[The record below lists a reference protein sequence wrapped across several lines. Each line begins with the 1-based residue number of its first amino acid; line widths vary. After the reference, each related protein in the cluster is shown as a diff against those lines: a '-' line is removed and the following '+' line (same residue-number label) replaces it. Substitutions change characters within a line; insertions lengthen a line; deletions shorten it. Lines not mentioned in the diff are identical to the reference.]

1 MEKKIRIYFCTGCGI
16 GDAVDIDELAK
27 TAVKTSKG
35 AGDTKRH
42 EMLCAPE
49 GRAMIVKD
57 IADDGVNTVVIAA
70 CSMRVHQDTF
80 RFDPPTIVE
89 RVSLRENVA
98 YVLAPEDEEDTQMAA
113 DDYIRMGVVKAMKT
127 EPMAPA
133 VTEVEASVLVVG
145 GGVTGLAAALETARA
160 GVRVVL
166 VEKEAKLG
174 GWVGSWGKKFPVRP
188 PYTDLVDNNIQ
199 DKIDAVNANAKITVY
214 TSATV
219 KSIAGQPGEFDV
231 TIDVAGEQKKE
242 QIGSIVQASGWRPY
256 DASKLVHLG
265 YGKSKDVITN
275 VELEQQLA
283 ATGKLVR
290 PSDGAVPRSV
300 VFVQCAGSRDPD
312 HLPYCS
318 AVCCRTSLKQAR
330 VIRALCPDTGVT
342 LLYKDVRT
350 PAQYELFYK
359 HAQEEPGIFLSKG
372 EVTEVAVDDGA
383 LSVSMKDSLLGE
395 AVEVGADLVVL
406 ATGMTPVSEEPILNL
421 TYRRGKEL
429 PAGKYEFPDSDFI
442 CFPYE
447 TQRTGI
453 YAAGCVREPM
463 DSDACSEDAA
473 GASLKAIQCIAS
485 TARGAAVHPRAGDLT
500 FPEFFLNRCTQCK
513 RCTEECPFGTLDE
526 DEKGTPKP
534 NPGRC
539 RRCGVCMGACP
550 ERIISFKNYSVDMIG
565 SMLKSIEVPDEDDE
579 KPRYVAFICENDI
592 HPALDLAASIRKKI
606 SPWVRFIP
614 LRCLGSTNLQWIND
628 ALIKGIDGVMLVG
641 CKSGDDYQC
650 HFIKGSE
657 LCGTRMEKIQET
669 LTRLMLEPER
679 IAFKEFSMGEWEML
693 PDWINEFV
701 EKTDELGPNPNKG
714 F

>member
-16 GDAVDIDELAK
+16 GEAVDVPELEK
-27 TAVKTSKG
+27 TAKKTSKG
-35 AGDTKRH
+35 AGDSKTH
-42 EMLCAPE
+42 EMLCSPE
-49 GRAMIVKD
+49 GRAMIEKD
-57 IADDGVNTVVIAA
+57 IADDGINAIAIAA
-70 CSMRVHQDTF
+70 CSQRVHQDTF
-80 RFDPPTIVE
+80 AFPPPTILE
-89 RVSLRENVA
+89 RIALREQVA
-98 YVLAPEDEEDTQMAA
+98 YVLEPQQEDTQMAA
-113 DDYIRMGVVKAMKT
+113 DDYVRMGVTKVMKS
-127 EPMAPA
+127 EPMDPA

-145 GGVTGLAAALETARA
+145 GGVSGITAALETARA

-166 VEKEAKLG
+166 VEKDEKLG
-174 GWVGSWGKKFPVRP
+174 GWVGSWGKKFPTRP
-188 PYTDLVDNNIQ
+188 PYTNLVDNDIER
-199 DKIDAVNANAKITVY
+199 KIEAVHKDPRVTVY
-214 TSATV
+214 TSATI

-231 TIDVAGEQKKE
+231 TILQGGEEKKE
-242 QIGSIVQASGWRPY
+242 TIGSIVQATGWRPY
-256 DASKLVHLG
+256 DATKLGHLG
-265 YGKSKDVITN
+265 YGKSVDVITH
-275 VELEQQLA
+275 VELEKQLA
-283 ATGKLVR
+283 TTGKVVR

-300 VFVQCAGSRDPD
+300 VFVQCAGSRDAN

-330 VIRALCPDTGVT
+330 VIRESCPDTAVT

-350 PAQYELFYK
+350 PGQYELFYK
-359 HAQEEPGIFLSKG
+359 HAQEDPGIFLSKG
-372 EVTEVAVDDGA
+372 NVTEVTVDGGA
-383 LSVSMKDSLLGE
+383 MSVAMQDSLLGE
-395 AVEVGADLVVL
+395 AVEIGADLVVL
-406 ATGMTPVSEEPILNL
+406 AVGMTPVSEEPILNL

-429 PAGKYEFPDSDFI
+429 PLGKYEFPDSDFI

-473 GASLKAIQCIAS
+473 GAALKAIQCIAS
-485 TARGAAVHPRAGDLT
+485 TARGAAVHPRSGDLT

-550 ERIISFKNYSVDMIG
+550 ERIISFKNYTVDMIG
-565 SMLKSIEVPDEDDE
+565 SMIKAIEVPEEDEE
-579 KPRYVAFICENDI
+579 KPRYVAFVCENDI
-592 HPALDLAASIRKKI
+592 IPALDLAASIRKKI
-606 SPWVRFIP
+606 SPWVRFVS
-614 LRCLGSTNLQWIND
+614 LRCLGSTNLQWVND
-628 ALIKGIDGVMLVG
+628 SLIKGMDGVMLIG

-657 LCGTRMEKIQET
+657 LCGVRMSKIQET

-679 IAFKEFSMGEWEML
+679 IAVREFSMGEWETL
-693 PDWINEFV
+693 PEWINEFV
-701 EKTDELGPNPNKG
+701 EKVNELGPNPNKG

>member
-1 MEKKIRIYFCTGCGI
+1 MEKKIGIYFCSGCGI

-27 TAVKTSKG
+27 TAKKTAKG
-35 AGDTKRH
+35 ASDSKTH
-42 EMLCAPE
+42 EMLCSPE
-49 GRAMIVKD
+49 GRALIDKD
-57 IADDGVNTVVIAA
+57 IAEKGVNTIVIAA
-70 CSMRVHQDTF
+70 CSMRFHQDTF
-80 RFDPPTIVE
+80 RFDPTTIVE
-89 RVSLRENVA
+89 RVALREHIA
-98 YVLAPEDEEDTQMAA
+98 YTLAPEDEDTQMAA
-113 DDYIRMGVVKAMKT
+113 DDYIKMGVVKVMKS
-127 EPMAPA
+127 EPMTPA
-133 VTEVEASVLVVG
+133 VTEVEAAVLVVG
-145 GGVTGLAAALETARA
+145 GGVAGLSAAREAARA

-166 VEKEAKLG
+166 VEKQPTLG
-174 GWVGSWGKKFPVRP
+174 GWVASWKKKFPTRP
-188 PYTDLVDNNIQ
+188 PYQDIVDNDIAAT
-199 DKIDAVNANAKITVY
+199 IDAVRGNDKIAVY
-214 TSATV
+214 TSATI
-219 KSIAGQPGEFDV
+219 KSISGQPGEFQV
-231 TIDVAGEQKKE
+231 TIDVGGEEKREKV
-242 QIGSIVQASGWRPY
+242 GAIVQATGWRPY
-256 DASKLVHLG
+256 DANKLGHLG
-265 YGKSKDVITN
+265 YAKSKDVITN
-275 VELEQQLA
+275 VELEKQIA
-283 ATGKLVR
+283 ETGKVVR
-290 PSDGAVPRSV
+290 PSDGGVPRSV
-300 VFVQCAGSRDPD
+300 VFVQCAGSRDKD

-330 VIRALCPDTGVT
+330 VVRELCPDTSVSI
-342 LLYKDVRT
+342 LYKDIRT

-359 HAQEEPGIFLSKG
+359 HAQEEAGIFLSKG
-372 EVTEVAVDDGA
+372 EVTQVTVDDGA
-383 LSVSMKDSLLGE
+383 LTVSMKDSLLGE

-421 TYRRGKEL
+421 NYRRGKEL
-429 PAGKYEFPDSDFI
+429 PVGKYEFPDSDFI

-500 FPEFFLNRCTQCK
+500 YPEFFFNRCTQCK

-550 ERIISFKNYSVDMIG
+550 ERIISFKNYSVDMVG
-565 SMLKSIEVPDEDDE
+565 SMIKAIEVPDETEE
-579 KPRYVAFICENDI
+579 KPRYVAFVCENDI
-592 HPALDLAASIRKKI
+592 YPALDMAASIRKKI

-628 ALIKGIDGVMLVG
+628 ALIKGIDGVMLIG
-641 CKSGDDYQC
+641 CKSGEDYQC

-679 IAFKEFSMGEWEML
+679 IAVKEFSMGDWESL

-701 EKTDELGPNPNKG
+701 AATDELGPNPNKG